1 VADQPQQRSGIPE
14 ALADWRQAER
24 AVAVARRGKLA
35 AQVAANAAEEA
46 VSAATDTAVAS
57 KAALA
62 AASLAETSAAKT
74 AAAARILVEAT
85 QSDLIGA
92 EADNAMADV
101 DELAAR
107 SHYQNVSAAAKGT
120 ER

>member
-1 VADQPQQRSGIPE
+1 MAEQPQQRSGIPE

-35 AQVAANAAEEA
+35 AQAAAQAAEEA
-46 VSAATDTAVAS
+46 VAAAADTAEAS

-62 AASLAETSAAKT
+62 AATLAETSAART

-101 DELAAR
+101 DELEAR
-107 SHYQNVSAAAKGT
+107 SHYQQVSAAAKVAEG
-120 ER
+120 